1 MAELDRSVSELDPT
15 TTLPVGSLLMV
26 AIEDLTSETGYDS
39 RKIASEKVASEILTN
54 YSLPLA
60 LNTNA
65 KNITGAINELRG
77 VVLTGTLLT
86 GSTSITFQDP
96 SISTS
101 STIEMFT
108 DTFGVNPV
116 SVTVGSGTMTIT
128 FEAQQADLGVKVV
141 IR

>member
-26 AIEDLTSETGYDS
+26 AIEDQTSETGYDS
-39 RKIASEKVASEILTN
+39 RKIASEKVASEILSN

-65 KNITGAINELRG
+65 KNITGAINELLG

-101 STIEMFT
+101 STIEIFT

-116 SVTVGSGTMTIT
+116 SVTVGTGTMTIT
-128 FEAQQADLGVKVV
+128 FEAQAADLGVKVV
-141 IR
+141 IK

>member
-26 AIEDLTSETGYDS
+26 GIEDQTSETGYDS
-39 RKIASEKVASEILTN
+39 RKIASEKVASEILSN
-54 YSLPLA
+54 YFLPLA

-65 KNITGAINELRG
+65 KNVTGAINELLG

-86 GSTSITFQDP
+86 GATSITFQDP

-101 STIEMFT
+101 STIEIFT

-128 FEAQQADLGVKVV
+128 FESQAADLGVKVV
-141 IR
+141 IK

>member
-1 MAELDRSVSELDPT
+1 MAELDRSVSELAPT

-26 AIEDLTSETGYDS
+26 AIEDQTSETGYDS
-39 RKIASEKVASEILTN
+39 RKIASEKVASEILSN

-60 LNTNA
+60 LNTTA
-65 KNITGAINELRG
+65 KNITGAINELLG

-96 SISTS
+96 SILTS
-101 STIEMFT
+101 STIEIFT

-116 SVTVGSGTMTIT
+116 SVTVGTGTMTIT
-128 FEAQQADLGVKVV
+128 FEAQAADLGVKVV
-141 IR
+141 IK

>member
-26 AIEDLTSETGYDS
+26 AIEDQNSETGYDS
-39 RKIASEKVASEILTN
+39 RKIASEKVASEILSN
-54 YSLPLA
+54 YSFPLT
-60 LNTNA
+60 LNTIA
-65 KNITGAINELRG
+65 KNITGAINELLG

-101 STIEMFT
+101 STIEIFT

-116 SVTVGSGTMTIT
+116 SVTVGTGTMTIT
-128 FEAQQADLGVKVV
+128 FEAQAADLGVKVV
-141 IR
+141 VK

>member
-26 AIEDLTSETGYDS
+26 AIEDQTSETGYDS
-39 RKIASEKVASEILTN
+39 RKIASEKLASEILSN

-65 KNITGAINELRG
+65 KNVTGAINELLG

-101 STIEMFT
+101 STIEIFT

-128 FEAQQADLGVKVV
+128 FDAQAADLGVKVV
-141 IR
+141 IK